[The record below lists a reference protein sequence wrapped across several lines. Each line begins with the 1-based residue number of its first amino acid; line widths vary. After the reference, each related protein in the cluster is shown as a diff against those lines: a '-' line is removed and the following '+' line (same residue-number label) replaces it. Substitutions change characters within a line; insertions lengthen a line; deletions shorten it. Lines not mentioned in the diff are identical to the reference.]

1 MANVYLVDSE
11 NIGAS
16 WSQLLASMSKED
28 RMYVFYTD
36 KSPYISYENLLQVIA
51 HCEIPVFLKCYEGKN
66 ALDFQLVSELGFKLC
81 QDPEAEFIIV
91 SDDYGYDAAVR
102 YWSERKYNVR
112 RIGKKYCRPVLPKR
126 DNVAV
131 QSEVRT
137 VQVEERKAQPVQIA
151 EPFSEEVMNAPVI
164 SEKENEQ
171 AIPEEQV
178 KEQPEAEQAVLV
190 EQTVAAEQPD
200 TDAQPVTEEQA
211 GQEAPQ
217 KSQKD
222 NQNQK
227 RSRDRRKKH
236 KKEAAK
242 DPDKAAGTS
251 TEENAAADTVI
262 AKDSAESAEQQR
274 EANGT
279 KAEPVMVEQI
289 TTEQVQ
295 TEQDQAEQ
303 DQSEQVQT
311 EQEKNEQGQTEQNQ
325 AEQEKAEQD
334 QTEQDQYEQEKTEQD
349 QTEQGQI
356 EQKENE
362 EFKLDFQILDMVKRC
377 GSPEP
382 EKDARCVKELFCTL
396 SMCYLTC
403 VIYALTSL
411 IGNELG
417 NDIYRELKEH
427 QECREQLDA
436 LYCPAVKNR
445 FIHYVQIVLD
455 RSQLEGVTAEELG
468 NFLLRIPRKNLNSI
482 RSAMMKEFGHDL
494 GAEVYTVFKTHI
506 KVLNK
511 I

>member
-1 MANVYLVDSE
+1 MAKVYLVDSE

-81 QDPEAEFIIV
+81 QDPTAEFIIV

-112 RIGKKYCRPVLPKR
+112 RIGKKYCRPILPKK
-126 DNVAV
+126 DNIAV
-131 QSEVRT
+131 QSEVRAI
-137 VQVEERKAQPVQIA
+137 QVEERKGKTVRNAEKTLQSEIIQPVEEVLAA
-151 EPFSEEVMNAPVI
+151 EEPQVIEAVPARESANLEDNSLNSENELSTTTIPDLDEVMNPPVV
-164 SEKENEQ
+164 SEKVEQ
-171 AIPEEQV
+171 QSVMEEQSSAEQQI
-178 KEQPEAEQAVLV
+178 EQPLLE
-190 EQTVAAEQPD
+190 EQTQEHSVAVQVAEE
-200 TDAQPVTEEQA
+200 AQTVIEEQA
-211 GQEAPQ
+211 GQETPQ

-222 NQNQK
+222 NQTQK

-236 KKEAAK
+236 KKEAVK
-242 DPDKAAGTS
+242 EPDKATGTAA
-251 TEENAAADTVI
+251 EEDVPEETPTVDEQAD
-262 AKDSAESAEQQR
+262 AMKQQEAEQADV
-274 EANGT
+274 EAVVELNQT
-279 KAEPVMVEQI
+279 KQPE
-289 TTEQVQ
+289 
-295 TEQDQAEQ
+295 
-303 DQSEQVQT
+303 SE
-311 EQEKNEQGQTEQNQ
+311 E
-325 AEQEKAEQD
+325 
-334 QTEQDQYEQEKTEQD
+334 Y
-349 QTEQGQI
+349 
-356 EQKENE
+356 
-362 EFKLDFQILDMVKRC
+362 KLDFQILDMVKRC

-396 SMCYLTC
+396 SMSNLTS
-403 VIYALTSL
+403 VNNALTSL

-417 NDIYRELKEH
+417 NGIYRELKEH

-455 RSQLEGVTAEELG
+455 RSELESITAEELG

-494 GAEVYTVFKTHI
+494 GAEIYTVFKTHI

>member
-1 MANVYLVDSE
+1 MAKVYLVDSE

-81 QDPEAEFIIV
+81 QDPTAEFIIV

-112 RIGKKYCRPVLPKR
+112 RIGKKYCRPILPKK
-126 DNVAV
+126 DNIAV
-131 QSEVRT
+131 QSEVRAI
-137 VQVEERKAQPVQIA
+137 QVEERKGKTVRNAEKTLQPEIIQPVEEVLAA
-151 EPFSEEVMNAPVI
+151 EEPQVIEAVPARESANLEDNSLNSENELSTTTIPDLDEVMNPPVV
-164 SEKENEQ
+164 SEKVEQ
-171 AIPEEQV
+171 QSVMEEQSSAEQQI
-178 KEQPEAEQAVLV
+178 EQPLLE
-190 EQTVAAEQPD
+190 EQTQEHSVAVQVAEE
-200 TDAQPVTEEQA
+200 AQTVIEEQA
-211 GQEAPQ
+211 GQETPQ

-222 NQNQK
+222 NQTQK

-236 KKEAAK
+236 KKEAVK
-242 DPDKAAGTS
+242 EPDKATGTAA
-251 TEENAAADTVI
+251 EEDVPEETPTVDEQAD
-262 AKDSAESAEQQR
+262 AMKQQEAEQADV
-274 EANGT
+274 EAVVELNQT
-279 KAEPVMVEQI
+279 KQPE
-289 TTEQVQ
+289 
-295 TEQDQAEQ
+295 
-303 DQSEQVQT
+303 SE
-311 EQEKNEQGQTEQNQ
+311 E
-325 AEQEKAEQD
+325 
-334 QTEQDQYEQEKTEQD
+334 Y
-349 QTEQGQI
+349 
-356 EQKENE
+356 
-362 EFKLDFQILDMVKRC
+362 KLDFQILDMVKRC

-396 SMCYLTC
+396 SMSNLTS
-403 VIYALTSL
+403 VNNALTSL

-417 NDIYRELKEH
+417 NGIYRELKEH

-455 RSQLEGVTAEELG
+455 RSELESITAEELG

-494 GAEVYTVFKTHI
+494 GAEIYTVFKTHI

>member
-1 MANVYLVDSE
+1 MAKVYLVDSE

-16 WSQLLASMSKED
+16 WSQLLVSMSKED

-81 QDPEAEFIIV
+81 QDPTAEFIIV

-112 RIGKKYCRPVLPKR
+112 RIGKKYCRPILPKK
-126 DNVAV
+126 DNAAV
-131 QSEVRT
+131 QSEVRAIRAEELKEKT
-137 VQVEERKAQPVQIA
+137 VHKAGKTLHPEIIQPVEEVSAAEEPRVIEVVPARENDHLEDNESSTKAIPYL
-151 EPFSEEVMNAPVI
+151 EEVMNAPVVSEERNVQMI
-164 SEKENEQ
+164 SEEQ
-171 AIPEEQV
+171 DTEQVSEKGEQKTEEQSSVEQQIELPFIEEQV
-178 KEQPEAEQAVLV
+178 QKQI
-190 EQTVAAEQPD
+190 VAAQVAEE
-200 TDAQPVTEEQA
+200 AQSVAEEQSS
-211 GQEAPQ
+211 QETPQ

-222 NQNQK
+222 NQTQK

-242 DPDKAAGTS
+242 EPDKATGTAA
-251 TEENAAADTVI
+251 EEDMPEETPTV
-262 AKDSAESAEQQR
+262 EEQEGAVKQQ
-274 EANGT
+274 E
-279 KAEPVMVEQI
+279 
-289 TTEQVQ
+289 
-295 TEQDQAEQ
+295 
-303 DQSEQVQT
+303 T
-311 EQEKNEQGQTEQNQ
+311 EQEEVEAAIVEQNQ
-325 AEQEKAEQD
+325 AEQP
-334 QTEQDQYEQEKTEQD
+334 
-349 QTEQGQI
+349 
-356 EQKENE
+356 ENE
-362 EFKLDFQILDMVKRC
+362 EYKLDLQILDMVKRC

-396 SMCYLTC
+396 SMSNLTS
-403 VIYALTSL
+403 VNNALTSI

-417 NDIYRELKEH
+417 NVIYRELKEH
-427 QECREQLDA
+427 QECREHLDA

-455 RSQLEGVTAEELG
+455 RSKLEGITAEELG
-468 NFLLRIPRKNLNSI
+468 NFLLHIPRKNLNSI

-494 GAEVYTVFKTHI
+494 GAEIYTVFKAHI

>member
-1 MANVYLVDSE
+1 MAKVYLVDSE

-81 QDPEAEFIIV
+81 QDPTAEFIIV

-112 RIGKKYCRPVLPKR
+112 RIGKKYCRPILPKK
-126 DNVAV
+126 DNIAV
-131 QSEVRT
+131 QSEVRAI
-137 VQVEERKAQPVQIA
+137 QVEERKGKTVRNAEKTLQPEIIQPVEEVLAA
-151 EPFSEEVMNAPVI
+151 EEPQVIEAVPARESANLEDNSLNSENELSTTTIPDLDEVMNPPVV
-164 SEKENEQ
+164 SEKVEQ
-171 AIPEEQV
+171 QSVMEEQSSAEQQI
-178 KEQPEAEQAVLV
+178 EQPLLE
-190 EQTVAAEQPD
+190 EQTQEHSVAVQVAEE
-200 TDAQPVTEEQA
+200 AQTVIEEQA
-211 GQEAPQ
+211 GQETPQ

-222 NQNQK
+222 NQTQK

-236 KKEAAK
+236 KKEAVK
-242 DPDKAAGTS
+242 EPDKATGTAA
-251 TEENAAADTVI
+251 EEDVPEETPTVDEQAD
-262 AKDSAESAEQQR
+262 AMKQQEAEQADV
-274 EANGT
+274 EAVVELNQT
-279 KAEPVMVEQI
+279 KQPE
-289 TTEQVQ
+289 
-295 TEQDQAEQ
+295 
-303 DQSEQVQT
+303 SE
-311 EQEKNEQGQTEQNQ
+311 E
-325 AEQEKAEQD
+325 
-334 QTEQDQYEQEKTEQD
+334 Y
-349 QTEQGQI
+349 
-356 EQKENE
+356 
-362 EFKLDFQILDMVKRC
+362 KLDFQILDMVKRC
-377 GSPEP
+377 GSLEP

-396 SMCYLTC
+396 SMSNLTS
-403 VIYALTSL
+403 VNNALTSL

-417 NDIYRELKEH
+417 NGIYRELKEH

-455 RSQLEGVTAEELG
+455 RSELESITAEELG

-494 GAEVYTVFKTHI
+494 GAEIYTVFKTHI

>member
-1 MANVYLVDSE
+1 MAKVYLVDSE

-16 WSQLLASMSKED
+16 WSQLLVSMSKED

-81 QDPEAEFIIV
+81 QDPTAEFIIV

-112 RIGKKYCRPVLPKR
+112 RIGKKYCRPILPKK
-126 DNVAV
+126 DNAAV
-131 QSEVRT
+131 QSEVRAIRAEELKEKT
-137 VQVEERKAQPVQIA
+137 VHKAGKTAIPYL
-151 EPFSEEVMNAPVI
+151 EEVMNAPVVSEERNVQMI
-164 SEKENEQ
+164 SEEQ
-171 AIPEEQV
+171 DTEQVSEKGEQKTEEQSSVEQQIELPFIEEQV
-178 KEQPEAEQAVLV
+178 QKQI
-190 EQTVAAEQPD
+190 VAAQVAEE
-200 TDAQPVTEEQA
+200 AQSVAEEQSS
-211 GQEAPQ
+211 QETPQ

-222 NQNQK
+222 NQTQK

-242 DPDKAAGTS
+242 EPDKATGTAA
-251 TEENAAADTVI
+251 EEDMPEETPTV
-262 AKDSAESAEQQR
+262 EEQEGAVKQQ
-274 EANGT
+274 E
-279 KAEPVMVEQI
+279 
-289 TTEQVQ
+289 
-295 TEQDQAEQ
+295 
-303 DQSEQVQT
+303 T
-311 EQEKNEQGQTEQNQ
+311 EQEEVEAAIVEQNQ
-325 AEQEKAEQD
+325 AEQPK
-334 QTEQDQYEQEKTEQD
+334 
-349 QTEQGQI
+349 
-356 EQKENE
+356 NE
-362 EFKLDFQILDMVKRC
+362 EYKLDLQILDMVKRC

-396 SMCYLTC
+396 SMSNLTS
-403 VIYALTSL
+403 VNNALTSI

-417 NDIYRELKEH
+417 NGIYRELKEH
-427 QECREQLDA
+427 QECREHLDA

-455 RSQLEGVTAEELG
+455 RSKLEGITAEELG
-468 NFLLRIPRKNLNSI
+468 NFLLHIPRKNLNSI

-494 GAEVYTVFKTHI
+494 GAEIYTVFKAHI